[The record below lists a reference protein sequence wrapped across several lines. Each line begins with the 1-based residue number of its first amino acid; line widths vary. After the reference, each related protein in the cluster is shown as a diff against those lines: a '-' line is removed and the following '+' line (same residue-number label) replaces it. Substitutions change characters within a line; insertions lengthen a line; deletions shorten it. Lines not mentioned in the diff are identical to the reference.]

1 MILDFKVS
9 HLKKWHQPT
18 NSNQALIHFIKQAQ
32 NNAGFSNLEL
42 VKRMGFRNTNKAM
55 RRLHHFERSGQL
67 APIYRQKIIQV
78 LGLNKA
84 DIEQIEQQHSDHQW
98 LQLALF
104 IRHFNQIWSHR
115 KMIVRHPDYANVSFP
130 GLYLSVAYL
139 QVPNYN
145 LGLLLQHYMNGD
157 WMESSV
163 CCGDF
168 HIVGA
173 GGSPLSGRNTC
184 HGFCG
189 QCQNQKHYT
198 TAQFGTLLKAHKAI
212 KPVCEQRLTDKT
224 MTDLLRDFSLLID

>member
-115 KMIVRHPDYANVSFP
+115 KMIVRHPDYANISFP

-139 QVPNYN
+139 AAPKYN
-145 LGLLLQHYMNGD
+145 IGLLLQHYMNAD
-157 WMESSV
+157 WLVEDI
-163 CCGDF
+163 CCDRVY
-168 HIVGA
+168 IIAA
-173 GGSPLSGRNTC
+173 GGSPLSGNNSC
-184 HGFCG
+184 HGFCRR
-189 QCQNQKHYT
+189 CRSQKSFRLP
-198 TAQFGTLLKAHKAI
+198 AFGTILKAHKDL
-212 KPVCEQRLTDKT
+212 KPACQQRATDKT
-224 MTDLLRDFSLLID
+224 MADLLHDFQS